1 MARVLAAFVH
11 VVDED
16 GNTAVLAPG
25 TTVPAWAKAQVT
37 NPAAFVAGGEQE
49 PDADEA
55 PTTEKPDEV
64 PETEPEPVEVLEV
77 APEPV
82 EVLETPAPE
91 KPIEDM
97 SFGELQAAAKSRGL
111 SGAGTKN
118 ALVASLE
125 ADDREKAA
133 DTAAAEKKE

>member
-16 GNTAVLAPG
+16 GNPVVLTPG

-37 NPAAFVAGGEQE
+37 NPAAFAAGGEQE
-49 PDADEA
+49 SDAGEA
-55 PTTEKPDEV
+55 PTPEKE
-64 PETEPEPVEVLEV
+64 PETEPEKPLEV
-77 APEPV
+77 SETAPEPV
-82 EVLETPAPE
+82 EVPESPAPE

-118 ALVASLE
+118 ALIASLE